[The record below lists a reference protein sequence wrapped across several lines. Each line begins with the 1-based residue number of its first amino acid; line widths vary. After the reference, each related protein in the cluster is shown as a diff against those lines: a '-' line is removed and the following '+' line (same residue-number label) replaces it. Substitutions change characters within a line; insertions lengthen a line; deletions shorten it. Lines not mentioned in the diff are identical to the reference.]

1 MELALTIGA
10 VAIAAIIFFWALR
23 VIRST
28 IKAAFLTGLFL
39 LGLWLTFGIGPT
51 EIWESFAAGC
61 PVFWS
66 EATAKY

>member
-51 EIWESFAAGC
+51 EIWETIRSWLPSFLVGGNG
-61 PVFWS
+61 
-66 EATAKY
+66 